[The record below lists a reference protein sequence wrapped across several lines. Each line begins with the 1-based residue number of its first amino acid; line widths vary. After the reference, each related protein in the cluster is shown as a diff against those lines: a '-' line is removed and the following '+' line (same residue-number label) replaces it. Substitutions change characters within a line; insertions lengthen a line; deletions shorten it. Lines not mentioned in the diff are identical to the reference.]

1 MEVEALVFDAYG
13 TLFDVHS
20 VAGLCDRLWPGAGR
34 ALSQTWRAKQIEYTW
49 LRSLAGRYASFEQVT
64 VDALRYA
71 CDLLKLECGTQHV
84 RALMSEY
91 FRLAAFPGTA
101 SDLAALANF
110 KLAILSNGTPDMLDA
125 VVEHNG
131 LKSSFAAV
139 MSVHPLQVFKPHPSV
154 YQSAVD
160 QLGTPAQRIAFVSSN
175 CWDAC
180 GAKSFGFRTFW
191 INRADAPVDRL
202 GHPPDAVVRSL
213 AEVRLALQ

>member
-1 MEVEALVFDAYG
+1 MDVDALVFDAYG

-34 ALSQTWRAKQIEYTW
+34 ALSQTWRVKQIEYTW
-49 LRSLAGRYASFEQVT
+49 HRSLTGRYASFEQVT

-71 CDLLKLECGTQHV
+71 CDLLKLDCTAQHV
-84 RALMSEY
+84 RTVMSEY
-91 FRLAAFPGTA
+91 FHLAAFPGA
-101 SDLAALANF
+101 ANDLAALAKY

-131 LKSSFAAV
+131 LKPAFAAV

-154 YQSAVD
+154 YQLAVD
-160 QLGTPAQRIAFVSSN
+160 QLGMPAHRIGFVSSN

-180 GAKSFGFRTFW
+180 GAKSFGFEVFW

-202 GHPPDAVVRSL
+202 GYPPDAVVRNL
-213 AEVRLALQ
+213 AEVRLALA